1 MTRIALPLSILA
13 AAVLSGCSSPGPS
26 SQASQPITPQQVA
39 YRSGSGVVQSVTPA
53 PSAVNASSGGSAAS
67 RNPASTSESGL
78 SRLAIKMDDGSMQY
92 IDTTNR
98 DFSAGTRVR
107 LTQDRLIERQ

>member
-13 AAVLSGCSSPGPS
+13 AAVLSACSSPGPS

-67 RNPASTSESGL
+67 RTPASESGL

-92 IDTTNR
+92 IDTATR